1 MPGGADSNSLEPGSE
16 VEVKSQVEAKL
27 DHDHDNDNDN
37 ENDFNHESDHD
48 HDLDLDLGPD
58 FDMDLTDLAHIEHAY
73 HLLELEE
80 TRIDAEIAD
89 AIEPAE
95 AIDHS
100 FSALATLQDPLQAVA
115 DSLAPVQAVID
126 TTAANAGAISA
137 RVRLLDREL
146 ASLTRALRLVDETT
160 LLKQRLAEL
169 LTAMAAK
176 DIDVAAALIHRYITT
191 DAAAL
196 TSPFARFADPDPAGV
211 IAAAKDDL
219 VDRVVFIFDT
229 AVDAGN
235 TKDIARCFRLFPLL
249 GDDLR
254 GLDKYSDFLCVTLAD
269 KARISQADVP
279 AANLYALRITRL
291 FEIAAVIIDNNFP
304 LVETHYG
311 PGRMLRVIQRLHI
324 ETAKRA
330 AMILDFF
337 DDERHIER
345 RLGQIAHA
353 NPRAK
358 PDDRAQPVSDQDF
371 NDITNILAEIVLVAR
386 QIATFNRFMESRA
399 APELRALSVAAEQ
412 PVGDRAEHSSTS
424 TMHTA
429 PIDQLSLIERF
440 SLSAAQA
447 TRLAPV
453 TMQKSSVV
461 FDKSTGLVANT
472 PLSARLEWLTDTYIA
487 FESFFVSRSAAKAM
501 SLDDIDSLPGWE
513 SPIADSTDA
522 MSAPRLGKLAAGRP
536 NYASSPGAT
545 SAKKTPWSRT
555 AQSAAAASLAHIS
568 HTSSCVEDM
577 FFVIKTALEHAVATQ
592 QPPAVETICQLAI
605 NVMNSVFLAAI
616 EPRAMAKWNSTTLP
630 GSLAASRVAAS
641 AVSAA
646 AATGTTA
653 TPNINP
659 QSASQR
665 SILVSLNN
673 LDLAI
678 LYLQKTTDS
687 LRARVDAE
695 WQRIPQKDHTER
707 ALKALDTVAAFS
719 AKFTHAKQRSLE
731 QLTAHLIKP
740 WVRSILQ
747 QSYRD
752 IKYVLTDEE
761 FNDVQNDNLFQKRFT
776 MKFTHLSHQLK
787 HRLTT
792 ANYAAVLAMA
802 TTSLATDWERAIRQ
816 SKFNILG
823 GIMFEKDVRELQ
835 RYLEHE
841 SAALLRQK
849 FARLVQMADV
859 LAVEDA
865 AEAQHILDTLPAT
878 STATTTMTSSSLTT
892 AAAAGAASISKTA
905 GAEANSPSAA
915 LSKSEAKA
923 LLANRIDISE
933 KDVSALTT

>member
-1 MPGGADSNSLEPGSE
+1 
-16 VEVKSQVEAKL
+16 
-27 DHDHDNDNDN
+27 
-37 ENDFNHESDHD
+37 
-48 HDLDLDLGPD
+48 
-58 FDMDLTDLAHIEHAY
+58 
-73 HLLELEE
+73 
-80 TRIDAEIAD
+80 
-89 AIEPAE
+89 
-95 AIDHS
+95 
-100 FSALATLQDPLQAVA
+100 
-115 DSLAPVQAVID
+115 
-126 TTAANAGAISA
+126 
-137 RVRLLDREL
+137 
-146 ASLTRALRLVDETT
+146 
-160 LLKQRLAEL
+160 
-169 LTAMAAK
+169 
-176 DIDVAAALIHRYITT
+176 
-191 DAAAL
+191 
-196 TSPFARFADPDPAGV
+196 
-211 IAAAKDDL
+211 
-219 VDRVVFIFDT
+219 
-229 AVDAGN
+229 
-235 TKDIARCFRLFPLL
+235 
-249 GDDLR
+249 
-254 GLDKYSDFLCVTLAD
+254 YSDFLCVTLAD
-269 KARISQADVP
+269 KARISQGDVP

-412 PVGDRAEHSSTS
+412 LVGDRVERSSIS
-424 TMHTA
+424 TMPTA
-429 PIDQLSLIERF
+429 PTDQLPLVERF

-447 TRLAPV
+447 ARLAPV
-453 TMQKSSVV
+453 TMQKSPAV

-472 PLSARLEWLTDTYIA
+472 PLSVRLEWLTDTYIV

-513 SPIADSTDA
+513 SPITDSTDA
-522 MSAPRLGKLAAGRP
+522 MSAPRLSKLATGRP

-545 SAKKTPWSRT
+545 SAKKSPWSRT
-555 AQSAAAASLAHIS
+555 TQSAATASLAHIS

-577 FFVIKTALEHAVATQ
+577 FFVIKTALEHAVAMQ

-616 EPRAMAKWNSTTLP
+616 EPRAMAKWNSIALP
-630 GSLAASRVAAS
+630 GSLAASRVSAS

-646 AATGTTA
+646 AAGTTA

-665 SILVSLNN
+665 SILASLNN

-678 LYLQKTTDS
+678 SYLQKTTDS
-687 LRARVDAE
+687 LRARVDSE

-787 HRLTT
+787 YRLTT
-792 ANYAAVLAMA
+792 ANYTAILAMA

-841 SAALLRQK
+841 SAGLLRQK

-859 LAVEDA
+859 LAAEDA
-865 AEAQHILDTLPAT
+865 AEAQHILDTLPVT

-892 AAAAGAASISKTA
+892 GAAGTGSISKTE

-923 LLANRIDISE
+923 LLANRIDILE